1 MKTTR
6 DQNKHV
12 VEIGQSR
19 DVSNTCIAYHGVIS
33 PILGVDQE
41 ILTSILKGVADK
53 KRGMGAKFKRK
64 PKTKAGSLRI
74 LLALRILFFISRIF
88 LSGIKNLN

>member
-33 PILGVDQE
+33 PILGEDQE

-53 KRGMGAKFKRK
+53 NLRRGGEEEWGLNLRGNLKLKQGA
-64 PKTKAGSLRI
+64 
-74 LLALRILFFISRIF
+74 
-88 LSGIKNLN
+88 

>member
-33 PILGVDQE
+33 PILGVEQE

-53 KRGMGAKFKRK
+53 NLRGGGLNLRGNLKLKQGA
-64 PKTKAGSLRI
+64 
-74 LLALRILFFISRIF
+74 
-88 LSGIKNLN
+88 

>member
-19 DVSNTCIAYHGVIS
+19 DVSNICIAYHGVIS

-53 KRGMGAKFKRK
+53 NLRGGWGGWGLNLRGDLKLKQGA
-64 PKTKAGSLRI
+64 
-74 LLALRILFFISRIF
+74 
-88 LSGIKNLN
+88 

>member
-19 DVSNTCIAYHGVIS
+19 DVSNTSIAYHGVIS

-53 KRGMGAKFKRK
+53 NLRRGGRGGGEWGLNLRGNLKLKQGA
-64 PKTKAGSLRI
+64 
-74 LLALRILFFISRIF
+74 
-88 LSGIKNLN
+88 